1 MTPTAKKKK
10 PPGKKK
16 PQTRPAGSS
25 WRTGTWIGLLV
36 FVSTWMFVLGILV
49 GRGTVPT
56 RFEFNDSQKA
66 LHALAEKAAKKS
78 EKPDPAQEMTGK
90 MAPDPF
96 DGLKKSGRGGSKK
109 DDLFLNQPDRSK
121 TDQSKTVAR
130 KPSQPPKEPEKKTT
144 SKPESSS
151 RPVQP
156 QPTLPSTAPAPQ
168 PKRKTIVNT
177 YRTLQAAS
185 MQDLAEAKRMVARLR
200 QKGYKAYVASAA
212 VSGKSVRHRVRI
224 GPYKNETDANAA
236 LERLKKD
243 GINGIMLKKQ
253 R

>member
-1 MTPTAKKKK
+1 MSVNKKKK

-16 PQTRPAGSS
+16 PQTRPSGSS

-36 FVSTWMFVLGILV
+36 FVSAWMFVLGILV
-49 GRGTVPT
+49 GRGTVST
-56 RFEFNDSQKA
+56 QFEFKDSQKA
-66 LHALAEKAAKKS
+66 LYALAEKAAKKA

-96 DGLKKSGRGGSKK
+96 DGLKTSGRGGSKK
-109 DDLFLNQPDRSK
+109 DDLFLKQIDRSK
-121 TDQSKTVAR
+121 TDRTKTVAR
-130 KPSQPPKEPEKKTT
+130 KPSQQPKKPEKKTA
-144 SKPESSS
+144 SKSESSS
-151 RPVQP
+151 RPVPP
-156 QPTLPSTAPAPQ
+156 QSTPSSTAPAPP

-177 YRTLQAAS
+177 SRTLQAAS
-185 MQDLAEAKRMVARLR
+185 MQDLAEAKQMVTRLR

-212 VSGKSVRHRVRI
+212 ASGKDVRHRVRI

-243 GINGIMLKKQ
+243 GINGILLK
-253 R
+253 

>member
-1 MTPTAKKKK
+1 MTATAKKKK

-16 PQTRPAGSS
+16 PPTRPAGSS

-36 FVSTWMFVLGILV
+36 FVSAWMFVLGILV
-49 GRGTVPT
+49 GRGTVST

-66 LHALAEKAAKKS
+66 LYALAEKAAKKA

-96 DGLKKSGRGGSKK
+96 DGLKTSDPGRSKK
-109 DDLFLNQPDRSK
+109 DDLFLKQPDRSK
-121 TDQSKTVAR
+121 TDRSKTVAR
-130 KPSQPPKEPEKKTT
+130 KPSRQAK
-144 SKPESSS
+144 KPESSS
-151 RPVQP
+151 RPV
-156 QPTLPSTAPAPQ
+156 PTQSTPSSTVPAPP

-177 YRTLQAAS
+177 SRTLQTAS
-185 MQDLAEAKRMVARLR
+185 MQDLAEAKQMVARLR
-200 QKGYKAYVASAA
+200 QKGYQAYVASAA
-212 VSGKSVRHRVRI
+212 ASGKDVRHRVRI

-243 GINGIMLKKQ
+243 GINGIMLKKH

>member
-1 MTPTAKKKK
+1 MSVIKKKK

-16 PQTRPAGSS
+16 PQTGPAGSS
-25 WRTGTWIGLLV
+25 WRTGTWVGLLV
-36 FVSTWMFVLGILV
+36 FVSAWMFVLGILV
-49 GRGTVPT
+49 GRGTIST

-66 LHALAEKAAKKS
+66 LYALAEKAAKKA

-96 DGLKKSGRGGSKK
+96 DGLKKSGPGGSKK
-109 DDLFLNQPDRSK
+109 DDLFLQQPDRSK
-121 TDQSKTVAR
+121 TDRSKTVAR
-130 KPSQPPKEPEKKTT
+130 KPSQQPKKPEKKTG

-151 RPVQP
+151 RPVPP
-156 QPTLPSTAPAPQ
+156 QSTPSTTAPAPP

-177 YRTLQAAS
+177 SRTLQAAS
-185 MQDLAEAKRMVARLR
+185 MQDLAEAKQMVTRLR

-212 VSGKSVRHRVRI
+212 ASGKDVRHRVRI
-224 GPYKNETDANAA
+224 GPYKNETDASAA

-243 GINGIMLKKQ
+243 GINGIMLKKH